1 MAKKKAPL
9 PRLKINWEKIIDDTA
24 LMDAVSLFCAMMVKR
39 EWRPCVRAQAL
50 LSLNAITTLL
60 IALDGEYQHTLKLLD
75 KDAGTSATGQ
85 LVKPVKRKKAVRS
98 R

>member
-1 MAKKKAPL
+1 MAKKNPL
-9 PRLKINWEKIIDDTA
+9 PRLKVDWEKIIVDGE

-39 EWRPCVRAQAL
+39 AWRPCVRAQAL
-50 LSLNAITTLL
+50 ISLNALTTML

-75 KDAGTSATGQ
+75 KDVGRSATGQ
-85 LVKPVKRKKAVRS
+85 LVKPVKRKKAVRG